1 LAKRDYNAMRSGP
14 IGRRKGSTLL
24 DPDQATA
31 QSRIATDC
39 LGSALHNRIER
50 GGHGLKNA
58 RRVAAGYDE
67 TAIRPGIS
75 QLTAD

>member
-1 LAKRDYNAMRSGP
+1 
-14 IGRRKGSTLL
+14 
-24 DPDQATA
+24 
-31 QSRIATDC
+31 
-39 LGSALHNRIER
+39 LHDRIER

-58 RRVAAGYDE
+58 RHVAAGYDE